1 MTDIQ
6 AANYIMQRMRKDDIL
21 RATVRAIC
29 EAKGYR
35 DLIDWA
41 NQEPLSLIQFAESEQ
56 ELEPVYENPD
66 LNHVELEPLT
76 EL

>member
-1 MTDIQ
+1 MNDVQ
-6 AANYIMQRMRKDDIL
+6 AANYIMQRMRQDDIM
-21 RATVRAIC
+21 RVTVRRIC

-35 DLIDWA
+35 DLVDWA
-41 NQEPLSLIQFAESEQ
+41 NKEPGSLIQFAEGEK

-66 LNHVELEPLT
+66 LNHVDLDPLT